1 MLSPLLWCLVIDG
14 LLSKLNDKGFFAQK
28 FADDLAIVVRGPF
41 LDTLL
46 ELMQSV
52 LKVTEL
58 KFTGRYK
65 LGTADIGCD
74 YFWMYRR
81 SFGQT
86 WDLRPGIVY
95 WIYSAILRPVC
106 CSGMLRALILR
117 GILKAMKTTSI
128 EAMGMLLS
136 IEPLCLIIVAAAAS
150 AAYRLRC
157 EEKWTGQNI
166 SHSCSQSAV
175 QGVLFKA
182 GGLALTVRSGA
193 EKWAH
198 SFHGWVQDRLGLK
211 GCQGKGINEAILL
224 GKFATFF
231 QAEIVAILCYAQ
243 RLLADK
249 ERGRRISIYSDSQ
262 VALKTFEA
270 LIVNSKLNCRCTL
283 RELARDNEVALV
295 WVSGLGPWSELT
307 RQPTSLPELA
317 RRLLWWDRTLRSE
330 SPAVWARGRSVA
342 GCGISTCPW
351 RGAVGCRQAKALL
364 GNVPSEGLISCIKK
378 VSRREAGLMTL
389 LLI

>member
-1 MLSPLLWCLVIDG
+1 M
-14 LLSKLNDKGFFAQK
+14 
-28 FADDLAIVVRGPF
+28 
-41 LDTLL
+41 
-46 ELMQSV
+46 E
-52 LKVTEL
+52 
-58 KFTGRYK
+58 
-65 LGTADIGCD
+65 
-74 YFWMYRR
+74 
-81 SFGQT
+81 
-86 WDLRPGIVY
+86 
-95 WIYSAILRPVC
+95 
-106 CSGMLRALILR
+106 LRALILR

-157 EEKWTGQNI
+157 EEKWIFSQPIFSMEQDKI
-166 SHSCSQSAV
+166 SAIRA
-175 QGVLFKA
+175 LKAPFK
-182 GGLALTVRSGA
+182 VSGA

-378 VSRREAGLMTL
+378 VSRREAGLMTRIFTGHGTLNYHSHKLSITIRSCGKCDALEETSL
-389 LLI
+389 LLCECPVYDRIRREQLGFTLPRPQQRGTFRLRLSFSSGEE